1 MSAGAATIPA
11 PAAAAGRWRA
21 RVRGWLP
28 AAVTALAVLVLWE
41 VGVRVLGIEPILLPT
56 PSAIAVTFVE
66 DLPRLIEAVWTTG
79 RAALLGLVLGAA
91 LGFVA
96 GAVGSRWAWLR
107 DGLVPFGVA
116 FGAVPIVA
124 TAPIFNLWFGALSVW
139 SNAAV
144 VALVVFFPM
153 LINTVTGLQAVPP
166 GEMELMRSY
175 AATPRTVFVKLRVPT
190 ALPFVFGA
198 LRVAAALA
206 VIAAVVA
213 DFFGGLRSSA
223 GFFIK
228 TLMANADYTGAW
240 ATVAALC
247 LFGLAVYGAVAV
259 AEAAVLRG
267 GLRRNPGRNLAD
279 TAV

>member
-1 MSAGAATIPA
+1 MSAGAATVPA
-11 PAAAAGRWRA
+11 PRATPGRWRGRIA
-21 RVRGWLP
+21 AWLP

-41 VGVRVLGIEPILLPT
+41 VAVRALGIDPILLPT
-56 PSAIAVTFVE
+56 PSAIAATFFADV
-66 DLPRLIEAVWTTG
+66 PRLTEALWTTG
-79 RAALLGLVLGAA
+79 RAALLGLVVGSVG
-91 LGFVA
+91 GFTA

-166 GEMELMRSY
+166 RELELMRSY
-175 AATPRTVFVKLRVPT
+175 AAAPRTVFWKLRVPT

-240 ATVAALC
+240 ATVVALC
-247 LFGLAVYGAVAV
+247 LFGLAVYGCVAA
-259 AEAAVLRG
+259 AEAVVLGGGFRRG
-267 GLRRNPGRNLAD
+267 GGRR
-279 TAV
+279 